1 MHVQKLWTYMPN
13 KLSKR
18 TSDATKTAVVWE
30 ETDKLLP
37 LLCPSLILQS
47 CISIS
52 QSVQSRLSCFIE
64 RQKDSTMSKLF
75 SLMGHRYGHFRWKLH
90 RHVVRYSKYCTSRSS
105 LRNNDLSA
113 RTSQKPMNKY
123 PPFICYLLSLVIYS
137 SLHPID
143 AKTPSKNISK
153 ESRLKAILW

>member
-1 MHVQKLWTYMPN
+1 MVIFDGNSTVMW
-13 KLSKR
+13 
-18 TSDATKTAVVWE
+18 SDIQNIA
-30 ETDKLLP
+30 P
-37 LLCPSLILQS
+37 L
-47 CISIS
+47 
-52 QSVQSRLSCFIE
+52 
-64 RQKDSTMSKLF
+64 
-75 SLMGHRYGHFRWKLH
+75 
-90 RHVVRYSKYCTSRSS
+90 SS